1 MKNKKTDSSIKLV
14 LFDFGGV
21 ISDECF
27 KQGLFSISRENNINT
42 REFYSAACS
51 IISDCGYLTGDADE
65 KIFWQEMRQKFSLI
79 GTDAYLSSQILSR
92 FIVRGWVIEI
102 IKQLRDQ
109 NVLTAILSDQT
120 DSLDRLNDKY
130 DFFKYF
136 DRIFNSF
143 YLKQSKHNGWKIF
156 DTVFNEVS
164 IPANFAL
171 FIDDNENNIKNA
183 EKIGLNAIL
192 FKDREFFETKFK
204 IYF

>member
-1 MKNKKTDSSIKLV
+1 MKNKKTDSNIKLV

-21 ISDECF
+21 IADEGF
-27 KQGLFSISRENNINT
+27 KQGLFSISRENNINN

-92 FIVRGWVIEI
+92 FIVRGWVLEI

-120 DSLDRLNDKY
+120 DWLDRLNDKY

-136 DRIFNSF
+136 DRVFNSF
-143 YLKQSKHNGWKIF
+143 YFKQSKHNGWKIY
-156 DTVFNEVS
+156 DTVFNEMS
-164 IPANFAL
+164 IPANSAL
-171 FIDDNENNIKNA
+171 FIDDNEKNIKNA
-183 EKIGLNAIL
+183 EEIGLNVIL
-192 FKDREFFETKFK
+192 FKDRESFETKFK
-204 IYF
+204 NYC